1 MPVSLGQQGQPGF
14 DRPLDLM
21 SDCHR
26 RIESF
31 LALFG
36 RVLDRYASRDLDEEG
51 ANALRT
57 AQRYFR
63 EGAPRHTEDEEH
75 SLFPRLRELER
86 DDLRELLEAA
96 DRLER
101 QHDEAELLHASVDAR
116 VDRWLDAGRLSS
128 ADAEAMAADLEE
140 LDRLYT
146 EHIAFEDK
154 VLFPAA
160 ARVLGADALRRIG
173 EEMAARRGRNTDGTA
188 ARRTDDAEHDT
199 RSAQR

>member
-1 MPVSLGQQGQPGF
+1 MPVLLGQRSQPGF
-14 DRPLDLM
+14 DRPLELM

-36 RVLDRYASRDLDEEG
+36 KALDRYASRDLDEEG
-51 ANALRT
+51 VSALRT

-63 EGAPRHTEDEEH
+63 EAAPRHTEDEED

-86 DDLRELLEAA
+86 DDLGELLEAA
-96 DRLER
+96 DQLEQ
-101 QHDEAELLHASVDAR
+101 QHDVAERLHASVDAR
-116 VDRWLDAGRLSS
+116 VNRWLDAGRLSP
-128 ADAEAMAADLEE
+128 ADAQALASNLEE

-188 ARRTDDAEHDT
+188 ARKPGEANNDT
-199 RSAQR
+199 RGTQR

>member
-1 MPVSLGQQGQPGF
+1 
-14 DRPLDLM
+14 M

-31 LALFG
+31 LAVFG
-36 RVLDRYASRDLDEEG
+36 RVLDRYGSRDLDEEG
-51 ANALRT
+51 VSALRT

-63 EGAPRHTEDEEH
+63 EGAPRHTEDEED
-75 SLFPRLRELER
+75 SLFPRLRELGR
-86 DDLRELLEAA
+86 DDLSELLDAA

-116 VDRWLDAGRLSS
+116 VDRWLNAGRLSS

-188 ARRTDDAEHDT
+188 AREAADDSRRT
-199 RSAQR
+199 QG

>member
-14 DRPLDLM
+14 DRPLELM

-31 LALFG
+31 LAVFG
-36 RVLDRYASRDLDEEG
+36 RVLDRYGSRDLDEEG
-51 ANALRT
+51 VSALRT

-63 EGAPRHTEDEEH
+63 EGAPRHTEDEED
-75 SLFPRLRELER
+75 SLFPRLRELGR
-86 DDLRELLEAA
+86 DDLSELLDAA

-188 ARRTDDAEHDT
+188 AREAADDSRRT
-199 RSAQR
+199 QG

>member
-14 DRPLDLM
+14 DSPLELM

-31 LALFG
+31 LAVFG

-51 ANALRT
+51 VNALRT

-75 SLFPRLRELER
+75 SLFPRLRQLER
-86 DDLRELLEAA
+86 DDLGELLEAA

-101 QHDEAELLHASVDAR
+101 QHDEAERLHASVDAR
-116 VDRWLDAGRLSS
+116 VDRWLDARRLSA
-128 ADAEAMAADLEE
+128 ADAKAMAADLET
-140 LDRLYT
+140 LDRLYA
-146 EHIAFEDK
+146 EHIAFEDN

-160 ARVLGADALRRIG
+160 ARVLDEPALRSIG
-173 EEMAARRGRNTDGTA
+173 EEMAARRGRNTDGTTA
-188 ARRTDDAEHDT
+188 REAGDDTRRT
-199 RSAQR
+199 QR

>member
-1 MPVSLGQQGQPGF
+1 MPISLGQTSQPGF
-14 DRPLDLM
+14 DRPLELM

-36 RVLDRYASRDLDEEG
+36 KALERYASRDLDEEG
-51 ANALRT
+51 ASALRS

-63 EGAPRHTEDEEH
+63 EAAPRHTEDEED
-75 SLFPRLRELER
+75 SLFPRLRELDR
-86 DDLRELLEAA
+86 DDLGELLEAA
-96 DRLER
+96 DRLEQ
-101 QHDEAELLHASVDAR
+101 QHDVAERLHASVDAR
-116 VDRWLDAGRLSS
+116 VDRWLDAGRLSDD
-128 ADAEAMAADLEE
+128 DARAMASDLEE

-173 EEMAARRGRNTDGTA
+173 QEMAARRGRNTDGTA
-188 ARRTDDAEHDT
+188 ARKMGEAPHET
-199 RSAQR
+199 RGEQR

>member
-36 RVLDRYASRDLDEEG
+36 RVLDRYASGDPDEEG

-101 QHDEAELLHASVDAR
+101 QHDEAERLHALVDAC
-116 VDRWLDAGRLSS
+116 VDRWLDAGRLPA
-128 ADAEAMAADLEE
+128 ADAKAMASDLEA

-146 EHIAFEDK
+146 EHIAFEDT

-160 ARVLGADALRRIG
+160 ARALGAEALRRIG
-173 EEMAARRGRNTDGTA
+173 EEMAARRGRKIDGTA
-188 ARRTDDAEHDT
+188 ARKPGEANNDT
-199 RSAQR
+199 RGEQQ

>member
-1 MPVSLGQQGQPGF
+1 MPVSLGQKSRPGF
-14 DRPLDLM
+14 DRPLELM

-36 RVLDRYASRDLDEEG
+36 KALERYASRDLDEEG

-63 EGAPRHTEDEEH
+63 EAAPRHTEDEED

-86 DDLRELLEAA
+86 DDLRDLLEAA

-101 QHDEAELLHASVDAR
+101 QHDEAERLHASVDAR
-116 VDRWLDAGRLSS
+116 VHRWLDAGRLST
-128 ADAEAMAADLEE
+128 ADAKSMAADLEE

-146 EHIAFEDK
+146 DHIAFEDR

-160 ARVLGADALRRIG
+160 AQVLGESTLRRIG
-173 EEMAARRGRNTDGTA
+173 EEMAARRGRNTDGPA
-188 ARRTDDAEHDT
+188 ASNAGEATQDT
-199 RSAQR
+199 RGRQR